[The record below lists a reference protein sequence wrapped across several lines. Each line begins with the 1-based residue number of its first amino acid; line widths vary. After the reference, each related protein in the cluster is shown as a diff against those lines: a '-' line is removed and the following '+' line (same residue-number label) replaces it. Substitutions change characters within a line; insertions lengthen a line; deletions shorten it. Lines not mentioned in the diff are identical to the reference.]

1 MYDCSNHI
9 LAYHG
14 EDVSLP
20 QSERT
25 AMRARRDANRKR
37 VRKGLEDAGHPKP
50 KEFVSQ
56 GSYSMKTMVQDDQKD
71 YDIDDG
77 AYFEKDD
84 LVGPRGAELSS
95 FDARK
100 RVRDAID
107 DGTFKDKPEVKPN
120 CVRVHY
126 SEGYHV
132 DIPVYRIVEE
142 KHAAG
147 NTMSYVELAAS
158 DGWKRSDARDVTG
171 WFEEE
176 NESLSPD
183 STNGRQ
189 MRRVTRDLKKLSRSR
204 ASWKKPILGGFG
216 ITVLVSECFVADA
229 DREDVALYETMLAI
243 VNRLKTSLV
252 VNHPVTPNAT
262 ITSGDSDVAAG
273 FLKER
278 FSEIIKFLKPLHA
291 TDCDEEAA
299 LKAWDKAFSTK
310 FFSARFKEEEAKK
323 EVSGS
328 RNAGLITTLGASE
341 SVRSAVRKDGGG
353 NYA

>member
-1 MYDCSNHI
+1 MHDCSKHI

-14 EDVSLP
+14 EEVSLP
-20 QSERT
+20 QPERT
-25 AMRARRDANRKR
+25 AMKKRRDANRKR
-37 VRKGLEDAGHPKP
+37 VRSGLEEAERPKP

-56 GSYSMKTMVQDDQKD
+56 GSYSMKTMVQDKGKD

-77 AYFEKDD
+77 AYFDKGD
-84 LVGPRGAELSS
+84 LVGSRGAELSS
-95 FDARK
+95 LDARK
-100 RVRDAID
+100 RVRDAVD
-107 DGTFKDKPEVKPN
+107 DGTFKDEPEAKPN

-132 DIPVYRIVEE
+132 DIPVYRIIEE
-142 KHAAG
+142 KDAAG
-147 NTMSYVELAAS
+147 NTSSFVELAAS

-171 WFEEE
+171 WFDKK
-176 NESLSPD
+176 NKSLSPD

-189 MRRVTRDLKKLSRSR
+189 MRRVTRYLKKLSRSR

-216 ITVLVSECFVADA
+216 ITVLVTECFVANEE
-229 DREDVALYETMLAI
+229 REDVALYETMMAI
-243 VNRLKTSLV
+243 VKRLRGNLV
-252 VNHPVTPNAT
+252 VSHPVTPDAT
-262 ITSGDSDVAAG
+262 ITNGESDSAAR

-278 FSEIIKFLKPLHA
+278 LSEVVKFLKPLHA
-291 TDCDEEAA
+291 TGCDEEAA

-310 FFSARFKEEEAKK
+310 FFSARFKQDEAKK
-323 EVSGS
+323 KASGS
-328 RNAGLITTLGASE
+328 RNASLITTLGASE